1 VIEGTGRL
9 SFKEQEQGLL
19 VTLIDPRTMID
30 LKPESD
36 SSCNMFKIPVKD
48 QLAEILNRDSLTRR
62 FSQSVDQ
69 AAYILPLGLVWE
81 RLQQPISVGQDNMQL
96 CLYGQAQEF
105 IVGSMKGS
113 ADRTTIT
120 SVTKQTP
127 IALNQAPC
135 PPFTAASPM
144 KIHMDRSI
152 VSTPE
157 GQPYKILL
165 TVPVPYPL
173 LSQQLQQRLFH
184 QEVKLPNLLG
194 DSLLIE
200 QVTASDGNGRTL
212 LAINTSG
219 NVNGTVYYWGV
230 PRLEQDGNVI
240 SMSDIEMAAESKTAL
255 DQIKPGYWNM
265 VDLELKPRLQKAANI
280 DLSRQMG
287 TVRSA
292 LSAQHKSGWLQLD
305 LLVARQQAGQ
315 VISTQDALV
324 TEVVL
329 EGTASATGQL
339 PLEQRLQGAQPQASP
354 PDEATS
360 GPLIQ
365 Y

>member
-1 VIEGTGRL
+1 
-9 SFKEQEQGLL
+9 
-19 VTLIDPRTMID
+19 
-30 LKPESD
+30 
-36 SSCNMFKIPVKD
+36 
-48 QLAEILNRDSLTRR
+48 
-62 FSQSVDQ
+62 
-69 AAYILPLGLVWE
+69 
-81 RLQQPISVGQDNMQL
+81 
-96 CLYGQAQEF
+96 
-105 IVGSMKGS
+105 
-113 ADRTTIT
+113 
-120 SVTKQTP
+120 
-127 IALNQAPC
+127 
-135 PPFTAASPM
+135 M

-152 VSTPE
+152 VSTQD

-165 TVPVPYPL
+165 TVPVPYTI

-219 NVNGTVYYWGV
+219 NVNGTVYYWSV
-230 PRLEQDGNVI
+230 PRLERDGNVI
-240 SMSDIEMAAESKTAL
+240 SMSEIEMAAESKTAL

-265 VDLELKPRLQKAANI
+265 VDLELKPRLQKAASI
-280 DLSRQMG
+280 DLSPQMG

-305 LLVARQQAGQ
+305 LLVARQEAGQ
-315 VISTQDALV
+315 VISTQNALV

-339 PLEQRLQGAQPQASP
+339 PIEQRLQGAQPEAIP
-354 PDEATS
+354 TDEATS
-360 GPLIQ
+360 GLAIQ
-365 Y
+365 H

>member
-1 VIEGTGRL
+1 
-9 SFKEQEQGLL
+9 
-19 VTLIDPRTMID
+19 
-30 LKPESD
+30 
-36 SSCNMFKIPVKD
+36 
-48 QLAEILNRDSLTRR
+48 
-62 FSQSVDQ
+62 
-69 AAYILPLGLVWE
+69 
-81 RLQQPISVGQDNMQL
+81 
-96 CLYGQAQEF
+96 
-105 IVGSMKGS
+105 
-113 ADRTTIT
+113 
-120 SVTKQTP
+120 
-127 IALNQAPC
+127 
-135 PPFTAASPM
+135 
-144 KIHMDRSI
+144 
-152 VSTPE
+152 
-157 GQPYKILL
+157 
-165 TVPVPYPL
+165 
-173 LSQQLQQRLFH
+173 LQQRLFH
-184 QEVKLPNLLG
+184 QEVKLPNILG
-194 DSLLIE
+194 DNLLIE
-200 QVTASDGNGRTL
+200 QVTASNGNGRTL

-230 PRLEQDGNVI
+230 PRLERDGNAI

-255 DQIKPGYWNM
+255 DQIKTGYWKM
-265 VDLELKPRLQKAANI
+265 VDLELKPHLQRAANI
-280 DLSRQMG
+280 DLSPQMG